1 MSASL
6 SMILTFYI
14 TQFYLLKTKIYYRC
28 ILKTLFWELARLTLP
43 LMLPVKF
50 RIFQDNHSIKH
61 LGSPTSVLSLLLS
74 KLIFLTSMVER
85 WKVRQIKNVSICF
98 TSPVKILLLLLK
110 YFLVEQSGGLRSK
123 LIYLLMKN
131 N

>member
-1 MSASL
+1 M
-6 SMILTFYI
+6 YI
-14 TQFYLLKTKIYYRC
+14 KDAFLRTCKTP
-28 ILKTLFWELARLTLP
+28 LP
-43 LMLPVKF
+43 LMLSVKF

-61 LGSPTSVLSLLLS
+61 LGSPSSVLSLLLS
-74 KLIFLTSMVER
+74 KLIFLTSMVQR
-85 WKVRQIKNVSICF
+85 WKVRQIKNVSTCF
-98 TSPVKILLLLLK
+98 TSLVKILLLLLK